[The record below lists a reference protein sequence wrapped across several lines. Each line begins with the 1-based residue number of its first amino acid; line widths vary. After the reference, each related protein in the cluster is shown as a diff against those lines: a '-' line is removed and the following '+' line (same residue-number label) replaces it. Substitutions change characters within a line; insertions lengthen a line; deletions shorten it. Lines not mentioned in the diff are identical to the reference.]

1 MSRGDGGVPPG
12 LSDAGRELWVNVS
25 TGRKLDAP
33 SRVLLLNACRIADR
47 LDALDAEIDGR
58 LISYNQRGDEVINP
72 LISEHRQQ
80 YSTLAG
86 ILSRMGL
93 GELPRPSTGDSKWDE
108 LESRR
113 LEREARRAAA
123 VAKSEAEAAGSS

>member
-1 MSRGDGGVPPG
+1 MGIDHNRTPDGLG
-12 LSDAGRELWVNVS
+12 LAGIDLWLSVS
-25 TGRKLDAP
+25 SGRQLDAA

-47 LDALDAEIDGR
+47 LDALDSEIDGR
-58 LISYNQRGDEVINP
+58 LLSFNQRGDEVINP

-80 YSTLAG
+80 YATLAG

-108 LESRR
+108 LAKRR
-113 LEREARRAAA
+113 AEREAARGKAA
-123 VAKSEAEAAGSS
+123 

>member
-1 MSRGDGGVPPG
+1 MVDHNRVPDGLG
-12 LSDAGRELWVNVS
+12 LAGIDLWLSVS
-25 TGRKLDAP
+25 SGRSLDAA

-58 LISYNQRGDEVINP
+58 LLSFNQRGDEVINP

-93 GELPRPSTGDSKWDE
+93 GELPRVSVGDSKWDE
-108 LESRR
+108 LAKRR
-113 LEREARRAAA
+113 AEREAARGE
-123 VAKSEAEAAGSS
+123 VA

>member
-1 MSRGDGGVPPG
+1 MIDHNRTPDGLG
-12 LSDAGRELWVNVS
+12 LAGIDLWLSVS
-25 TGRKLDAP
+25 SGRQLDAA

-47 LDALDAEIDGR
+47 LDALDSEIDGR
-58 LISYNQRGDEVINP
+58 LLSFNQRGDEVINP

-93 GELPRPSTGDSKWDE
+93 GELPRPSAGDSKWDE
-108 LESRR
+108 LAKRR
-113 LEREARRAAA
+113 AEREAARGKAA
-123 VAKSEAEAAGSS
+123 

>member
-1 MSRGDGGVPPG
+1 MGIDHNRTPDGLG
-12 LSDAGRELWVNVS
+12 LAGIDLWLSVS
-25 TGRKLDAP
+25 SGRQLDAA

-58 LISYNQRGDEVINP
+58 LLSFNQRGDEVINP

-80 YSTLAG
+80 YSTLAS

-93 GELPRPSTGDSKWDE
+93 GELPRPQSGDSKWDE
-108 LESRR
+108 LAKRR
-113 LEREARRAAA
+113 AEREAARGKAA
-123 VAKSEAEAAGSS
+123 